1 MLTTLKPDPTPALL
15 TVFYDG
21 SCAMCSAEMQVV
33 QRLDVDGDITLADC
47 AAASF
52 DDTPYRGEGVSRE
65 AMLTTLHVRD
75 VLGDWHR
82 GVDAFALIYATV
94 GAPGLARLW
103 AHPLTRPLMQRL
115 YPWLVRHR
123 HRLSAFGL
131 HVIAP
136 AVLHLFAWRIARR
149 ARCEHG
155 ACRMPQAAP
164 AASPAASPAVSHGH

>member
-1 MLTTLKPDPTPALL
+1 MLATLKPDLAVSLL

-21 SCAMCSAEMQVV
+21 SCTMCSAEMNEVK
-33 QRLDVDGDITLADC
+33 RLDVDGDITLVDC
-47 AAASF
+47 SAAGF
-52 DDTPYRGEGVSRE
+52 DDTRYRREGVSRE
-65 AMLTTLHVRD
+65 AMLTAMHVRD

-82 GVDAFALIYATV
+82 GVDAFALTYATV

-115 YPWLVRHR
+115 YPWVVRHR
-123 HRLSAFGL
+123 HQLSAFGL

-136 AVLHLFAWRIARR
+136 AVLRLFAWRSARR

-155 ACRMPQAAP
+155 ACRMPESAP
-164 AASPAASPAVSHGH
+164 VASPAASPIH